1 MRLQSRRDAHSRQAG
16 AACPET
22 VCDEAKEPVA
32 IGVLGIHPTVN
43 SRRSN
48 VNFDAIRGSFFI
60 FTVSSRLLASLSDV
74 RVQ

>member
-1 MRLQSRRDAHSRQAG
+1 MRQRSRQDAHSSQAA
-16 AACPET
+16 AACPVT

-32 IGVLGIHPTVN
+32 IGVPGTQPTVN

-60 FTVSSRLLASLSDV
+60 FTVLSIIGV
-74 RVQ
+74 TPF